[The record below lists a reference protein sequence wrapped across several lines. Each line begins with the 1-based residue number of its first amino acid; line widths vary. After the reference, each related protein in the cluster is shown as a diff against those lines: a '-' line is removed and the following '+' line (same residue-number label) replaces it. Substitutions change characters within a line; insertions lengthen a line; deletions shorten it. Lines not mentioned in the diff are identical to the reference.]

1 MSERLPRTARGRIPC
16 QGRTIDTMHANPL
29 RNVLLG
35 CSALAACLLLAAC
48 GGGGGGA
55 APADVAG
62 QVLVV
67 NDASAP
73 NPPATVTIGGAS
85 ATTDASG
92 YFVLRSVPSNAS
104 QITITATGFAKQVQP
119 LPPLTP
125 NVVNDLG
132 PVFISADGA
141 NAAAKGRI
149 VDVNTVAPVSGAI
162 VILSGQRAVT
172 GADGKFS
179 FTGLPVGLGN
189 QDYVVG
195 VVKAS
200 GYPDKKI
207 TLNLPLG
214 APTATNPVNDLGD
227 IAISNSVGPIPG
239 APTNISGTVTLQGQ
253 SSYAGVTVDLLQGS
267 VTVATVTTAGD
278 GKFGFWVPAGSY
290 VVRASATGFQTQQKN
305 VTLASQDKPQTVNF
319 TLTP

>member
-1 MSERLPRTARGRIPC
+1 
-16 QGRTIDTMHANPL
+16 MHAIRL
-29 RNVLLG
+29 REVLLG
-35 CSALAACLLLAAC
+35 CAAAASCLFLAAC

-73 NPPATVTIGGAS
+73 NPAASVSIGGS
-85 ATTDASG
+85 TATTDASG
-92 YFVLRSVPSNAS
+92 YFVLRGVPSNAT
-104 QITITATGFAKQVQP
+104 QITVTATGFVKQTQP
-119 LPPLTP
+119 LPPLSP
-125 NVVNDLG
+125 NAVNDLG
-132 PVFISADGA
+132 PIFISADGA

-149 VDVNTVAPVSGAI
+149 IDVNTVAPVSGAV

-189 QDYVVG
+189 LDYVVG
-195 VVKAS
+195 VVKAA

-214 APTATNPVNDLGD
+214 APTTSNPVNDLGD
-227 IAISNSVGPIPG
+227 IAISNAVGPIPG
-239 APTNISGTVTLQGQ
+239 GPTNIRGTVTLQGQ
-253 SSYAGVTVDLLQGS
+253 TNYAGVTVDLMQGGA
-267 VTVATVTTAGD
+267 VVASYTTILD
-278 GKFGFWVPAGSY
+278 GKFGFWAPAGVY
-290 VVRASATGFQTQQKN
+290 DVRASAPGYQSQTQS
-305 VTLASQDKPQTVNF
+305 VHLTSQDLVQTVNF